1 MAFDACM
8 LDHVVGEINETVG
21 GGRLDRIFQPERDEI
36 VLSFHASG
44 KDARLL
50 INVGSSSP
58 RMNLTSYKIENPA
71 APPMFCMQMRK
82 HFSGAH
88 LIGARLPV
96 FDRVAFLEFE
106 CRDEMGFK
114 TRKNVIV
121 EIMGRYGNV
130 VLTEGEDTFDSKIIG
145 VLKPID
151 FSASKIRQLIPG
163 LKYTLPQDQGK
174 YDPREATAEQFNA
187 AARVADPDSSSEK
200 FLTRTYSGI
209 ASVNAREIVYRASGS
224 VSATVAECGDPLR
237 AEFLRFSQ
245 NLKAGEKTP
254 SLVTDDDGLPVAY
267 SFFEL
272 TQYSPIKCEVFDSI
286 SALIDAFYERRANE
300 ERLRRRASDI
310 LRILGNAKARIEKK
324 SALQREELERCEDG
338 EKYRLWGDL
347 ITANIYA
354 LKRGMT
360 SASLPNYYDD
370 GNPVEVPLSER
381 LTPAQNAQ
389 FYYKKY
395 AKSKTAKVKLAEQ
408 IKKDADELS
417 YVESVLDALSRAG
430 SEAELSEIRAELYES
445 GYASRMKNYSPK
457 KKTAPLII
465 RYETEDGHTVL
476 CGKNNVANDALTFRT
491 ASKRDLW
498 FHVKG
503 YPGSHVILILDGGED
518 TPPDGAVT
526 DAALIA
532 AHNSKLAESAQ
543 IPVDVTRVKEIK
555 KPSGAKPGFVIY
567 HTNRTVF
574 VDPDPGKV
582 RSMERTGKQ

>member
-1 MAFDACM
+1 MAYDACM
-8 LDHVVGEINETVG
+8 LAFVVGEINEMIG

-36 VLSFHASG
+36 VLSFHTSG
-44 KDARLL
+44 RDARLL
-50 INVGSSSP
+50 INVGSSTP

-71 APPMFCMQMRK
+71 SPPMFCMQMRK

-88 LIGARLPV
+88 LIGARLPT

-130 VLTEGEDTFDSKIIG
+130 VLTEGEDTLNSKIIG

-163 LKYTLPQDQGK
+163 LTYTLPQDQGK
-174 YDPREATAEQFNA
+174 LDPREATADQFNV
-187 AARVADPDSSSEK
+187 AARAADPDSSAEK
-200 FLTRTYSGI
+200 LLTRTYSGI
-209 ASVNAREIVYRASGS
+209 AAVNAREIAYRTSGS

-237 AEFLRFSQ
+237 EEFLHFSK
-245 NLKAGEKTP
+245 LLAGGEKTP
-254 SLVTDDDGLPVAY
+254 SLVTGEDGIPVAY

-272 TQYSPIKCEVFDSI
+272 TQYSPIKCERFDTVSE
-286 SALIDAFYERRANE
+286 LIDAFYERRTNE
-300 ERLRRRASDI
+300 ERLKRRASDI
-310 LRILGNAKARIEKK
+310 LRILGNAKTRIEKK

-360 SASLPNYYDD
+360 SASLPNYYEN
-370 GNPVEVPLSER
+370 GTHVEVPLSER

-408 IKKDADELS
+408 IKIDEDELA
-417 YVESVLDALSRAG
+417 YVESVLDALSRAKG
-430 SEAELSEIRAELYES
+430 EAELAEIRAELYAS

-457 KKTAPLII
+457 KKTAPLVIK
-465 RYETEDGHTVL
+465 YETKDGHTVL
-476 CGKNNVANDALTFRT
+476 CGKNNVANDALTFKT

-503 YPGSHVILILDGGED
+503 YPGSHVILLLEDGEV
-518 TPPDGAVT
+518 TPPDDAIT

-532 AHNSKLAESAQ
+532 AHNSKLSESAQ
-543 IPVDVTRVKEIK
+543 VPVDVTRVKEIK
-555 KPSGAKPGFVIY
+555 KPTGSKPGFVIY

-574 VDPDPGKV
+574 VDPDPDRV
-582 RSMERTGKQ
+582 NSMQK

>member
-1 MAFDACM
+1 MAYDACM
-8 LDHVVGEINETVG
+8 MAYVVGEINEALG
-21 GGRLDRIFQPERDEI
+21 GGRLDKIMQPERDEI
-36 VLSFHASG
+36 VLSFHANGRDS
-44 KDARLL
+44 RLL
-50 INVGSSSP
+50 INVGSSTP
-58 RMNLTSYKIENPA
+58 RMNVTTFKIENPA
-71 APPMFCMQMRK
+71 SPPMFCMQMRK

-88 LIGARLPV
+88 LIGARLPS
-96 FDRVAFLEFE
+96 FDRIAFLEFE

-130 VLTEGEDTFDSKIIG
+130 VLTEGEDTENSKIIG

-151 FSASKIRQLIPG
+151 FSASMIRQLIPG
-163 LKYTLPQDQGK
+163 LTYTLPQDQGK
-174 YDPREATAEQFNA
+174 SDPREATRDSFNE
-187 AARVADPDSSSEK
+187 AARAADPDSSAEK

-209 ASVNAREIVYRASGS
+209 AAVNAREIVYRAAGS
-224 VSATVAECGDPLR
+224 VSATVAECGNPLCD
-237 AEFLRFSQ
+237 EFLRFSGM
-245 NLKAGEKTP
+245 LSSGEKVP
-254 SLVTDDDGLPVAY
+254 SLVAGEDGLPVAY
-267 SFFEL
+267 SFTEL
-272 TQYSPIKCEVFDSI
+272 TQYSPLEYERFDTVSE
-286 SALIDAFYERRANE
+286 LIDAFYERRANE
-300 ERLRRRASDI
+300 ERQRRRASDI

-360 SASLPNYYDD
+360 SASLPNYYEN
-370 GNPVEVPLSER
+370 GEPVEIPLSER

-408 IKKDADELS
+408 IKIDEDELT
-417 YVESVLDALSRAG
+417 YVESVLDALSRAKG
-430 SEAELSEIRAELYES
+430 EAELAEIRAELHAS

-465 RYETEDGHTVL
+465 KYETADGHTVL
-476 CGKNNVANDALTFRT
+476 CGKNNVANDALTFKT

-503 YPGSHVILILDGGED
+503 YPGSHVILVLEDGEE
-518 TPPDGAVT
+518 TPPDEAIT

-532 AHNSKLAESAQ
+532 AHNSKLAGSAQ
-543 IPVDVTRVKEIK
+543 VPVDVTRVKEIK

-574 VDPDPGKV
+574 VDPDP
-582 RSMERTGKQ
+582 ERVEKMKNI

>member
-1 MAFDACM
+1 MSYVAE
-8 LDHVVGEINETVG
+8 EINESVR
-21 GGRLDRIFQPERDEI
+21 GGRLDKIMQPERDEI
-36 VLSFHASG
+36 VLSFHANG
-44 KDARLL
+44 KDCRVL
-50 INVGSSSP
+50 INVGSSTP
-58 RMNLTSYKIENPA
+58 RMNVTSYKIENPA

-88 LIGARLPV
+88 LVGARLPS
-96 FDRVAFLEFE
+96 FDRIAFLEFE

-114 TRKNVIV
+114 TRKNMIV

-130 VLTEGEDTFDSKIIG
+130 ILTEGDDTENSKIIG

-151 FSASKIRQLIPG
+151 FSASKVRQLIPG
-163 LKYTLPQDQGK
+163 LTYTLPSAQGK
-174 YDPREATAEQFNA
+174 LDPREATADGFNA
-187 AARVADPDSSSEK
+187 AARAADPDSSAEK
-200 FLTRTYSGI
+200 FLTRTYAGI
-209 ASVNAREIVYRASGS
+209 ASVNAREIVYRVSGS
-224 VSATVAECGDPLR
+224 VSATVTECGDLLR
-237 AEFLRFSQ
+237 EEFLRFS
-245 NLKAGEKTP
+245 NLLSSGKKAP
-254 SLVTDDDGLPVAY
+254 SLVTGEDGLPVAY

-272 TQYSPIKCEVFDSI
+272 TQYAPNKCERFDTVSE
-286 SALIDAFYERRANE
+286 LIDAFYERRANE
-300 ERLRRRASDI
+300 ERLKRRASDI
-310 LRILGNAKARIEKK
+310 LRILGNAKTRIEKK

-354 LKRGMT
+354 LKRGMI
-360 SASLPNYYDD
+360 SASLPNYYEN
-370 GNPVEVPLSER
+370 GETVEVPLSER

-408 IKKDADELS
+408 IKKDDDELS
-417 YVESVLDALSRAG
+417 YVESVLDALSRAKG
-430 SEAELSEIRAELYES
+430 EAELAEIRAELYSS

-465 RYETEDGHTVL
+465 KYETQDGHTVL
-476 CGKNNVANDALTFRT
+476 CGKNNVANDALTFKT

-503 YPGSHVILILDGGED
+503 YPGSHVILILDDAEE
-518 TPPDGAVT
+518 TPPDGAIT

-532 AHNSKLAESAQ
+532 AHNSKLSESAQ
-543 IPVDVTRVKEIK
+543 VPVDVTRVKEIK
-555 KPSGAKPGFVIY
+555 KPTGAKPGFVIY

-574 VDPDPGKV
+574 VDPDPDKV
-582 RSMERTGKQ
+582 NSMQK

>member
-1 MAFDACM
+1 MAYDACM
-8 LDHVVGEINETVG
+8 LAYVVGEINALA
-21 GGRLDRIFQPERDEI
+21 GGRVDRISQPERDEI
-36 VLSFHASG
+36 VISFHANG

-50 INVGSSSP
+50 INVGSSTP

-71 APPMFCMQMRK
+71 TPPMFCMQMRK

-88 LIGARLPV
+88 LIGARMPS
-96 FDRVAFLEFE
+96 FDRIAFLEFE

-130 VLTEGEDTFDSKIIG
+130 VLTEGDDTENSKIIG

-163 LKYTLPQDQGK
+163 LTYTLPQSQGK
-174 YDPREATAEQFNA
+174 LDPRDANVSRFNA
-187 AARVADPDSSSEK
+187 EMLKTDPESSAEK

-209 ASVNAREIVYRASGS
+209 ASVNAREIVFRASGS
-224 VSATVAECGDPLR
+224 VSATVAECGDALYD
-237 AEFLRFSQ
+237 EFYRFSSF
-245 NLKAGEKTP
+245 LSSAEKKP
-254 SLVTDDDGLPVAY
+254 SLVTGDDGLPVAY

-272 TQYSPIKCEVFDSI
+272 TQFTPLTCEFFDSG
-286 SALIDAFYERRANE
+286 SELIDAFFERRANE
-300 ERLRRRASDI
+300 ERLRRRAADI
-310 LRILGNAKARIEKK
+310 FRILGNAKARIEKK
-324 SALQREELERCEDG
+324 SALQREELERSEDG

-360 SASLPNYYDD
+360 SVSLPNYYED
-370 GNPVEVPLSER
+370 GITVDVPLSER
-381 LTPAQNAQ
+381 LTPSQNAQ
-389 FYYKKY
+389 SYYKKY

-408 IKKDADELS
+408 IKKDEDELS
-417 YVESVLDALSRAG
+417 YIESVLDALSRAKG
-430 SEAELSEIRAELYES
+430 EAELSEIRAELYAS
-445 GYASRMKNYSPK
+445 GYASRMKNFSPK

-465 RYETEDGHTVL
+465 KYETEDGHTVL
-476 CGKNNVANDALTFRT
+476 CGKNNVANDALTFKT

-503 YPGSHVILILDGGED
+503 YPGSHVILMLEDGED
-518 TPPDGAVT
+518 TPPDGAIT

-532 AHNSKLAESAQ
+532 AHNSKLSESAQ
-543 IPVDVTRVKEIK
+543 VPVDVTRVKEIK
-555 KPSGAKPGFVIY
+555 KPAGAKPGFVIY

-574 VDPDPGKV
+574 VDPDPDKV
-582 RSMERTGKQ
+582 NSMQK